1 MNDCP
6 SIARPLCLLFASTRM
21 RQLSNQS
28 STHSRYR
35 ESVWVIDRW
44 RLHSITGIPKWSPEK
59 KEVTHSVSKR
69 IREEAA
75 QRNVCRMCWGEVH
88 LCQCLCMW
96 RHLMRG
102 LSMWE
107 RVCVCSFFYT
117 CRTSGDA
124 YSWIRESATVA
135 WRKIAFQVVASS
147 ECVQRK
153 RRKRMRWR
161 RREKSVLS
169 ESLSWPTCGLHFCKI
184 ACPAQRDKIAW
195 TRIEFRVSAVQ
206 GRAGTA
212 VAKTQ
217 RTSGN
222 ETEREG

>member
-1 MNDCP
+1 M
-6 SIARPLCLLFASTRM
+6 SHRPLKTTLYHWDTEVISREEESDTFCLEAHSRGGSTRL
-21 RQLSNQS
+21 LSNVLRWS
-28 STHSRYR
+28 LPLPVSVYVKASDERPVYVR
-35 ESVWVIDRW
+35 ES
-44 RLHSITGIPKWSPEK
+44 
-59 KEVTHSVSKR
+59 
-69 IREEAA
+69 
-75 QRNVCRMCWGEVH
+75 
-88 LCQCLCMW
+88 
-96 RHLMRG
+96 
-102 LSMWE
+102 
-107 RVCVCSFFYT
+107 VCVCSFFYT